1 LRGIWKKFGVSYRP
15 FFLVCY
21 LLGLIIY
28 HPCVVTSTT
37 FVWMK
42 AYYWLLYKCY
52 AYSYLQCKHAFAEYF
67 GFYFVDCRFSRSGSI
82 DLDS

>member
-28 HPCVVTSTT
+28 HPCVVTST
-37 FVWMK
+37 FCVDESLLR
-42 AYYWLLYKCY
+42 LLYKCY